1 MELYKL
7 PEQKLHWEI
16 LQPIERTF
24 KGPSEY
30 MRGWWGSCVPTI
42 FCRQTAL
49 ENKLHVKKLFAKV
62 CETIRFAPFL
72 RKWLFEISS
81 PNQIY
86 NRSTGPDCVSLQ
98 RRSRLLLELRWMT
111 IHSWTCNAMCH
122 FCLLFFLSLFMARN
136 LSASKQ
142 TSFVL
147 RLLKIDFRELTYLL
161 K

>member
-24 KGPSEY
+24 VGLSEH
-30 MRGWWGSCVPTI
+30 MRGRWGSCVPTF

-49 ENKLHVKKLFAKV
+49 KYVHIKELFAKV
-62 CETIRFAPFL
+62 CITIRFAPFL
-72 RKWLFEISS
+72 WRLLFEITS
-81 PNQIY
+81 PNQVY
-86 NRSTGPDCVSLQ
+86 KHSAGPDCVSLQ

-147 RLLKIDFRELTYLL
+147 RLLKIDFRELTYLH